1 MPRGHKVLSCAQ
13 ETLRPLR
20 NARSRSRNI
29 KSERSSGVGRS
40 CLARWPCR
48 IKHAGFL
55 PFSEVQRLWARFLLG
70 RGRAWTHLRAQSAFS
85 GLTMPELFGSGVA
98 VLPRCRADTSLSLTA
113 IPSQIHRISS
123 DLRS

>member
-29 KSERSSGVGRS
+29 KSEVLGSGAVMSRKMAMPNQTRRISALLRSAAALGPFLTRAGESLDTPPGAVG
-40 CLARWPCR
+40 
-48 IKHAGFL
+48 F
-55 PFSEVQRLWARFLLG
+55 F
-70 RGRAWTHLRAQSAFS
+70 
-85 GLTMPELFGSGVA
+85 GLTMPELFGSGLV

-113 IPSQIHRISS
+113 IPSRIHRISS

>member
-29 KSERSSGVGRS
+29 ESEVLGSGAVMSRKMAMPS
-40 CLARWPCR
+40 QT
-48 IKHAGFL
+48 
-55 PFSEVQRLWARFLLG
+55 EVQRLWARFLLG

-113 IPSQIHRISS
+113 IPSRIHRISS